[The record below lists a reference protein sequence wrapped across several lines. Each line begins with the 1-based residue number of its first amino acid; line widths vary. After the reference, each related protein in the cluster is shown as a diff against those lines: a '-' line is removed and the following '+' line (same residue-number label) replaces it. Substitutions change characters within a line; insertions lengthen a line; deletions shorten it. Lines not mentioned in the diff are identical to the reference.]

1 MYQSLRIRLDKAPVG
16 LHRQSVIDLAHRMRR
31 SPTVW
36 VLAATLVPALI
47 FTPITRFLYP
57 EWWQLMGYFWYSIPS
72 SSFVYLPH
80 EPAVIYAG
88 AIYSPGIVAITGG
101 LAAIVAAITDYYV
114 VRRVFEFERIA
125 PLKETTLYKRAVRW
139 FNWAP
144 WPTLVV
150 VSFSPI
156 PFYPLRILAPSS
168 GYPLWKYVS
177 GYVAGRVPR
186 YYLLA
191 MGGAWMP
198 VPNEYILLML
208 VGLIVIPL
216 GWALWMRRRVRTNV
230 TAEAAPHGSS
240 P

>member
-1 MYQSLRIRLDKAPVG
+1 MYQLLRARLDNAPFG
-16 LHRQSVIDLAHRMRR
+16 LDFQFGIELAHRMRR

-80 EPAVIYAG
+80 EPSAIYAG

-101 LAAIVAAITDYYV
+101 LAAIVAAITDYFV

-125 PLKETTLYKRAVRW
+125 PLKQATLYKRAVRY
-139 FNWAP
+139 FNWKP
-144 WPTLVV
+144 WPTLMVIA
-150 VSFSPI
+150 FSPI

-177 GYVAGRVPR
+177 AYAAGRVPR
-186 YYLLA
+186 CYLLA

-216 GWALWMRRRVRTNV
+216 GWAFWMRRRVRTNI
-230 TAEAAPHGSS
+230 TEEAAPHGGS